1 MAAFYW
7 GIKRGGLSNMETFR
21 KIKKLLFRATK
32 IALGSSTAI
41 YIATMLNLQFAVAAG
56 SITLLTLVTTKW
68 ETLHLS
74 CFRLLTFSVSI
85 TTILVLFPHLEI
97 QWVAYGLFIFIIVLI
112 SDILGWSATISVNAV
127 IGTHFLTEKD
137 FSTQFILN
145 ELMLVVIGIVI
156 AIILNLFHANRS
168 EEEHIIKNMRR
179 TEHQLQVILG
189 EVATYLSK
197 KRLQRD
203 VWADIRTLENK
214 LDGYISDAHAYQN
227 NTFSSDPQ
235 YYIDYFEMRR
245 NQCQVLHNLH
255 YEIKKLRR
263 IPDQAKIVS
272 EYILYMSEYVIEVNT
287 PSLQLDRLEETINNL
302 KAQPLPQTYDEFENR
317 ALLYHI
323 LMDLEEFLVFKQRF
337 VRDTDDE
344 ILDKYWSRTKEI
356 QEEMQEKEKKK
367 KEKSRKWGKKVP
379 PTI

>member
-1 MAAFYW
+1 
-7 GIKRGGLSNMETFR
+7 METFR
-21 KIKKLLFRATK
+21 KIRKLFFRAFK

-41 YIATMLNLQFAVAAG
+41 YIATILDLQFAVAAG
-56 SITLLTLVTTKW
+56 SITLLTIVTTKW

-85 TTILVLFPHLEI
+85 TTIFILFPHLEI
-97 QWVAYGLFIFIIVLI
+97 QWIAYGIFIFAIVLI
-112 SDILGWSATISVNAV
+112 SDIFGWAATISVNAV
-127 IGTHFLTEKD
+127 IGTHFLTEKN
-137 FSTQFILN
+137 FSPEFILN

-156 AIILNLFHANRS
+156 AIILNLFHNNRH
-168 EEEHIIKNMRR
+168 EEERIIKNMRY
-179 TEHQLQVILG
+179 TERQLQVILN

-203 VWADIRTLENK
+203 VWADIRNLESK
-214 LDGYISDAHAYQN
+214 LDSYIADAHLYQN

-263 IPDQAKIVS
+263 IPEQAKVVS
-272 EYILYMSEYVIEVNT
+272 DYILYMSDYVIEVNT
-287 PSLQLDRLEETINNL
+287 PSLQLDKLEETIESL
-302 KAQPLPQTYDEFENR
+302 KKQELPKTYEEFENR

-344 ILDKYWSRTKEI
+344 ILDKYWSRTMEIQKEI
-356 QEEMQEKEKKK
+356 QEKEEKKK
-367 KEKSRKWGKKVP
+367 KKIQKWEKRRKNKIR